1 MTLEDEKIVGL
12 FLARNELALSAA
24 EQKYGKLLISVSRR
38 VLGSEED
45 AAECLNDAL
54 FALWSR
60 IPPESPRDL
69 RAYACKIIR
78 NISFDRLKRSLAQ
91 KRSKDSEAQL
101 DELEASLSDGSAQEE
116 FDRAEFS
123 ILLDGFLRQL
133 RPESRVVFL
142 KRYFF
147 LDSEPQIAADLGMS
161 LSKVKSLLHRARSK
175 FRETVYKEETE
186 K

>member
-1 MTLEDEKIVGL
+1 MEDEKIVGL

-54 FALWSR
+54 LALWSR

-91 KRSKDSEAQL
+91 KRSKASEAPL
-101 DELEASLSDGSAQEE
+101 DELEASLSGGEDFKEYE
-116 FDRAEFS
+116 NIDFS
-123 ILLDGFLRQL
+123 IAVNGFLQSL
-133 RPESRVVFL
+133 KPEMRVVFM
-142 KRYFF
+142 KRYYFA
-147 LDSEPQIAADLGMS
+147 DTVPEISADLGLS
-161 LSKVKSLLHRARSK
+161 ESKVKSMLLRARKKYLSFLKGESK
-175 FRETVYKEETE
+175 
-186 K
+186 